1 MAEKKWAGTTYGS
14 GAMHRWLI
22 KLLRVTDVR
31 AVYVF
36 TYVFVLPVCV
46 FLPGFRH
53 SMHFFRSRMGNG
65 RLKAFINAYR
75 NHCVFAEAV
84 IDKFAMYAGKT
95 FNISMEGEE
104 HFNRLA
110 AEAGSFMLLSSH
122 IGNYEIAGYSLRS
135 ERKQFNVLVYSGEK
149 ESVMA
154 NRDRMFAET
163 HIRMIPVRDDGSH
176 LFEINAALS
185 RGDIVSIPADRIWG
199 SSKSIPVILMG
210 KEARLPMGPFRVAAL
225 LEQKVMAI
233 HVMKNGTISYKI
245 YVTPLSCDAKSPQ
258 EEQMRQLAAGYAV
271 EIERILKL
279 YPTQWYNYYDFWNDE
294 HPDGTLQ

>member
-22 KLLRVTDVR
+22 RLLRVVDVR

-36 TYVFVLPVCV
+36 AFVFVIPVCV

-53 SMHFFRSRMGNG
+53 SMHFFRSRRGNG
-65 RLKAFINAYR
+65 RLKAFVNAYR

-84 IDKFAMYAGKT
+84 IDKFAMYAGKR
-95 FNISMEGEE
+95 FDISMEGEE
-104 HFNRLA
+104 HFKRLTSRP
-110 AEAGSFMLLSSH
+110 ESFMMLSSH

-135 ERKQFNVLVYSGEK
+135 EHKQLNVLVFGGEK

-154 NRDRMFAET
+154 NRDRMFAQSC
-163 HIRMIPVRDDGSH
+163 IRMIPVSEDGSH

-199 SSKSIPVILMG
+199 SSKSIPVTLLG
-210 KEARLPMGPFRVAAL
+210 KEARLPMGPFRVAVL
-225 LEQKVMAI
+225 LEQKVLAV
-233 HVMKNGTISYKI
+233 HVMKEGARGYRIH
-245 YVTPLSCDAKSPQ
+245 VTPLTYAADAPHGD
-258 EEQMRQLAAGYAV
+258 QMKQLAESYAA
-271 EIERILKL
+271 EIERILSL

-294 HPDGTLQ
+294 TDSTLH

>member
-1 MAEKKWAGTTYGS
+1 MAEKKWAGTTFGS

-22 KLLRVTDVR
+22 RLLHAVDVR

-36 TYVFVLPVCV
+36 AYVFVIPVCV

-53 SMHFFRSRMGNG
+53 SYRFFRRMNNG
-65 RLKAFINAYR
+65 PAKAFVQAYR
-75 NHCVFAEAV
+75 NHCVFAQAV
-84 IDKFAMYAGKT
+84 IDKFAMYAGKH
-95 FNISMEGEE
+95 FKISMEGEE

-110 AEAGSFMLLSSH
+110 DRPESFMLLSSH

-135 ERKQFNVLVYSGEK
+135 ERKQFNALVYSGEK

-163 HIRMIPVRDDGSH
+163 RIRMIPVSEDGSH

-199 SSKSIPVILMG
+199 SSKSIPVRLLG
-210 KEARLPMGPFRVAAL
+210 REARLPMGPFRVAVL
-225 LEQKVMAI
+225 LEQKVLSV
-233 HVMKNGTISYKI
+233 HVMKDGTKSYRI
-245 YVTPLSCDAKSPQ
+245 HVTPLCYTTGVSR
-258 EEQMRQLAAGYAV
+258 EEQMVQLAESYAA
-271 EIERILKL
+271 EIERILTI

-294 HPDGTLQ
+294 YTDGAIQ